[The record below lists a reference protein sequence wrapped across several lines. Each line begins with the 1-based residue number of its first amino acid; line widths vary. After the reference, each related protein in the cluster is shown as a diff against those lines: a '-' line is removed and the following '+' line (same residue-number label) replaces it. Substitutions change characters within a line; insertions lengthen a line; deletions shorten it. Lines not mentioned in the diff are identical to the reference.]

1 MKAFTGF
8 ALAAAVAY
16 TSLEAVSAM
25 PSFVAL
31 LPNGATLGGELIG
44 HDGGSTSGKFTAFGT
59 LFSEKG
65 KKWDAVCNEKFP
77 GKDFTVGAAF
87 GDACCK
93 WKGEGASPE
102 AAPKW
107 EAGQPTEGTTCATD
121 ASTAPSTAPTPA
133 ASDAYTPAP
142 TTAPT
147 TPAPAPAG
155 DEPTPAPASGKP
167 TPAPPASGKPTPAPT
182 GKPGPGKPGSGK
194 CRTKEDDDNSD
205 NGGYGD
211 HKQRPTKPGKHR
223 RLATTPKPKNGTL
236 TM

>member
-107 EAGQPTEGTTCATD
+107 EAGQPTEGTTCAT
-121 ASTAPSTAPTPA
+121 AETK
-133 ASDAYTPAP
+133 AP

-147 TPAPAPAG
+147 TAPTEKPTPAPQASSAAPATSK
-155 DEPTPAPASGKP
+155 PTPAPATSKPAPATGKP
-167 TPAPPASGKPTPAPT
+167 TPAPPTSGKPTPAPT
-182 GKPGPGKPGSGK
+182 GKPGSGKPGSGK
-194 CRTKEDDDNSD
+194 CRTKED
-205 NGGYGD
+205 GPGGD
-211 HKQRPTKPGKHR
+211 HKQGPMKPGKN
-223 RLATTPKPKNGTL
+223 ATKSFDDSDDEYDY
-236 TM
+236 